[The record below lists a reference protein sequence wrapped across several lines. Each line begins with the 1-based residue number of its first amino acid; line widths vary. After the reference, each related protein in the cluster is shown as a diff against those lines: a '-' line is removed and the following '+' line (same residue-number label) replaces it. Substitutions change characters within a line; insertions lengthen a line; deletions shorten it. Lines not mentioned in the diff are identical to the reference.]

1 MAGAAPG
8 PNPNPDPE
16 GEAARLARAFLAC
29 WSAHDAEALA
39 ALFAR
44 DADFVN
50 VAGLWWHG
58 AGRIG
63 RTHGVA
69 FRTYFAGA
77 VLTEER
83 LETRALGPFAAIA
96 RVRARMEGQ
105 IGPDGAAAGLLA
117 RRAIAE
123 GAWISAANQPIAGGV
138 ALSPRLPRPD
148 AARLI
153 DLQLNPLVAEPGGFV
168 ILNADTLSRTEELRP
183 LPVRRLMIL
192 LRRLALRE
200 AQTYVFEPNSDDF
213 RALVRRRFERLL
225 SLIHQRGGLKGATPA
240 AAFRVETGASVNPAT
255 AIDEGRFLVELRVA
269 PSRPFRHLTVLL
281 LQTGPQQVQVREA

>member
-1 MAGAAPG
+1 MAGAALG

-105 IGPDGAAAGLLA
+105 IGHDGAAAGP
-117 RRAIAE
+117 RRAMLIFVCETRPEGWRIVAAQNTDIAP
-123 GAWISAANQPIAGGV
+123 GAETRV
-138 ALSPRLPRPD
+138 AD
-148 AARLI
+148 
-153 DLQLNPLVAEPGGFV
+153 
-168 ILNADTLSRTEELRP
+168 ADTGA
-183 LPVRRLMIL
+183 
-192 LRRLALRE
+192 LA
-200 AQTYVFEPNSDDF
+200 
-213 RALVRRRFERLL
+213 
-225 SLIHQRGGLKGATPA
+225 PA
-240 AAFRVETGASVNPAT
+240 RYA
-255 AIDEGRFLVELRVA
+255 
-269 PSRPFRHLTVLL
+269 
-281 LQTGPQQVQVREA
+281 